1 MGSIWLLHHLA
12 GRQEDSGPLLPHT
25 GNPAFSKPAAEKEGI
40 RESELVRCLL
50 LVFGLAIFII
60 PTAGC
65 FSLDMSSCKLQGVYY
80 L

>member
-1 MGSIWLLHHLA
+1 MGSTWLPDHLA

-25 GNPAFSKPAAEKEGI
+25 VNPTFSKPAAKNEGI
-40 RESELVRCLL
+40 RDSELVFCLL
-50 LVFGLAIFII
+50 LVFGLVIFII

-65 FSLDMSSCKLQGVYY
+65 FSLDMSSCKLQSVYY